1 MCNIKNVDLFINVCQ
16 NLKGESF
23 DKFKLFTTG
32 RIKKK
37 KEKYII
43 EYDNEYHDT
52 SIIILFKI
60 KFTSV
65 NKFFSVY
72 SPSVQCYVLHITQ
85 QANGKANIKTSG
97 DINYILN
104 LDENKKTKFNITTK
118 DTFSNFYVNTKN
130 VFFDIDENGGNI
142 DFEYD
147 LEIDDVGG
155 MLSTKINI
163 ELKS

>member
-32 RIKKK
+32 RIKKN

-43 EYDNEYHDT
+43 EYDNEYHGT
-52 SIIILFKI
+52 SIIFLKD
-60 KFTSV
+60 
-65 NKFFSVY
+65 
-72 SPSVQCYVLHITQ
+72 
-85 QANGKANIKTSG
+85 NGKANIKTSG